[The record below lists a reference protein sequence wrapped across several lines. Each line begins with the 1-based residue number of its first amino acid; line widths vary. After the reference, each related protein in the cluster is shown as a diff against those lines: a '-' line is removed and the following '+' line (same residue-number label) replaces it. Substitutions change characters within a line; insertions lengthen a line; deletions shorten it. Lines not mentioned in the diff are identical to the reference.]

1 MKNRIFLLVI
11 IFVSNLF
18 SQQMVDFKTLVDSNT
33 TKEERQKFKEQTINE
48 TIRKNLLLL
57 LNDVNEAKW
66 QEAFEASEVMLCKDA
81 LIYKSL
87 KQSLSDFKKR
97 SAGFQR
103 AALEAVYCL
112 YPKEFSNEIFNIART
127 TDNAKLFAMSANYLV
142 RAIPTEKL
150 KSDLTKLM
158 KAKFNN
164 WKENPI
170 LYMLDVRLFSK
181 QKTPAISLTE
191 ILRNTTPGELVI
203 FSLQRKN
210 RDYQGLVLI
219 RKPDGN
225 FVRDDLGR
233 IFNVPQLARGIANL
247 PGYITDGNT
256 PQGILSVQ
264 GIDTSKSVF
273 IGATPNIQLILPFEN
288 NFVKY
293 FHTTEEVKDTNWFDS
308 YANLLPPK
316 YRDNPVFYE
325 AYYAGN
331 AGRTEIISHGTT
343 IDPEFYYGQP
353 YYPNTPTLGC
363 LCAKEIWSEA
373 DGKCLTSDQAALMN
387 AFYST
392 GSSNG
397 YLMVVEIDDQ
407 NKPVIF
413 DEVLV
418 DILNSEKK

>member
-1 MKNRIFLLVI
+1 MKNKIFLLTI
-11 IFVSNLF
+11 IFVSNLY

-33 TKEERQKFKEQTINE
+33 TKVERQKFREQTINE

-66 QEAFEASEVMLCKDA
+66 QEAFEASEVMLFKDA

-97 SAGFQR
+97 STGFQR
-103 AALEAVYCL
+103 ATLEAVYCL
-112 YPKEFSNEIFNIART
+112 YPKEFSNEILNIART
-127 TDNAKLFAMSANYLV
+127 TDNPKLFAMSVNYLI

-150 KSDLTKLM
+150 KSDLAKLM
-158 KAKFNN
+158 KTKFNN

-181 QKTPAISLTE
+181 QKTPAISLIE
-191 ILRNTTPGELVI
+191 VLRNTAPGELVI
-203 FSLQRKN
+203 FSLQRRN

-219 RKPDGN
+219 RKPDGS
-225 FVRDDLGR
+225 FVRDNFGK
-233 IFNVPQLARGIANL
+233 IFNIPQLARGIANL

-264 GIDTSKSVF
+264 GVDTSKSIF
-273 IGATPNIQLILPFEN
+273 IGSTPNIQLILPFEN
-288 NFVKY
+288 KYIKY
-293 FHTTEEVKDTNWFDS
+293 FHKTEEIKDTSWLDS
-308 YANLLPPK
+308 YANLLPAK
-316 YRDNPVFYE
+316 YNDNPLFYE
-325 AYYAGN
+325 AYYAGK

-343 IDPEFYYGQP
+343 IDPEFYKGQP

-363 LCAKEIWSEA
+363 LCAKELWSDT
-373 DGKCLTSDQAALMN
+373 DGKCLISDQAALMN
-387 AFYST
+387 AFYSA
-392 GSSNG
+392 GSLNG
-397 YLMVVEIDDQ
+397 YLMVVELDNQ
-407 NKPVIF
+407 NKPVIL

-418 DILNSEKK
+418 DVLNSEKK

>member
-1 MKNRIFLLVI
+1 MKNKIFLLTI
-11 IFVSNLF
+11 ILVSILY

-33 TKEERQKFKEQTINE
+33 TKEERQKFREQTINE

-66 QEAFEASEVMLCKDA
+66 QEAFEASEVMLYKDA
-81 LIYKSL
+81 QIYKSL

-97 SAGFQR
+97 STGFLR
-103 AALEAVYCL
+103 ASLEAVYCL
-112 YPKEFSNEIFNIART
+112 YPKEFSNEILNIARA
-127 TDNAKLFAMSANYLV
+127 TDNAKLFAISANYLV
-142 RAIPTEKL
+142 RAISTEKL

-181 QKTPAISLTE
+181 QKTPAISLME
-191 ILRNTTPGELVI
+191 ILRNTAPGELVI

-225 FVRDDLGR
+225 FVRDDFGR
-233 IFNVPQLARGIANL
+233 IFNIPQLARGIANL

-288 NFVKY
+288 KFVKY
-293 FHTTEEVKDTNWFDS
+293 FHTTEEVKDTSWLDS
-308 YANLLPPK
+308 YSNLLPPK
-316 YRDNPVFYE
+316 YRDNPLFYE
-325 AYYAGN
+325 AYYAGK

-387 AFYST
+387 AFYSA

-397 YLMVVEIDDQ
+397 YLMVVELDDQ

-413 DEVLV
+413 DEVLI